1 MRARRSSTASRKCT
15 GCGRLRSKEEMIRVG
30 ADGWTVTRGRV
41 KLSGRGAYVCP
52 ARECIDR
59 ARRTGA
65 MERTLRVKV
74 PEGVFER
81 VEMLSK
87 ESN

>member
-1 MRARRSSTASRKCT
+1 LSETRRKCT
-15 GCGRLRSKEEMIRVG
+15 GCGASRPKEEMIRVG
-30 ADGWTVTRGRV
+30 ADGWTVTRRRA

-52 ARECIDR
+52 RQECIER

-65 MERTLRVKV
+65 MERTLRTRI
-74 PEGVFER
+74 PTGVFER
-81 VEMLSK
+81 VEVLSK